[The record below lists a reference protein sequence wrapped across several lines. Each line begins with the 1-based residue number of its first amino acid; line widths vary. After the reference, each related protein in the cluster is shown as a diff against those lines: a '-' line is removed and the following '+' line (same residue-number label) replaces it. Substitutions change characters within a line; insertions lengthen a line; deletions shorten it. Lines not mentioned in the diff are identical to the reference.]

1 MNFFMLLLNLF
12 GPFFVRFIIV
22 ILEGRTAFDSIN
34 ASINIFPMFPVP
46 INPMF
51 TDSFPPS
58 KAFSSKH
65 YEDVMGFMTLLQ
77 NSKECTI

>member
-1 MNFFMLLLNLF
+1 
-12 GPFFVRFIIV
+12 VRFIIV

-65 YEDVMGFMTLLQ
+65 YEDIMEFMTLLQ